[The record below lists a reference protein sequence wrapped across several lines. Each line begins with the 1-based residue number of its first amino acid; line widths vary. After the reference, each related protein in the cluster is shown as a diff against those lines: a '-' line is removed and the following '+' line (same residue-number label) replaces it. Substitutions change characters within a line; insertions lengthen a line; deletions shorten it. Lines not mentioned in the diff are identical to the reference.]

1 MIEREHGERQ
11 QTWEPQVS
19 LWEGW
24 LQEHRRGNR
33 RTLTFL
39 LSRSSSQQCLSP
51 RECLQ
56 MISGSHPR
64 DSDQDSGL
72 AQHIV
77 LDEESRFR
85 KNKLMCKFSS
95 RPYWSPFHYASLMLK
110 SSSLVSEL
118 PNPK

>member
-1 MIEREHGERQ
+1 MIEGEHGERQ
-11 QTWEPQVS
+11 QTQEPQVS

-24 LQEHRRGNR
+24 LQEHRANR

-39 LSRSSSQQCLSP
+39 LSGSSSQQCLSP

-72 AQHIV
+72 VQHVV

-95 RPYWSPFHYASLMLK
+95 SRPYWKPFHYACLMLK
-110 SSSLVSEL
+110 SSSLVLEL